1 MSIIGAVIVPHPP
14 LLLPEVGKGREAKI
28 HATMEAMCRAAEQVA
43 RWEPEVLI
51 VASPHTILYADYF
64 HIAPGSCA
72 SGSMAVFQAPQVRLE
87 ARYDVSLREAIIE
100 EAQSVS
106 LPAGTLGQ
114 RDPEL
119 DHGILV
125 PLYFLRKAGVNCPIV
140 RMGLSGLPALD
151 HYRLGQCVARA
162 VDRLGRRAIF
172 VASGDLSHRLK
183 AEGPYGFRP
192 EGPEY
197 DQRIMAIMGKAEF
210 GELFSFSERFCA
222 RAGECGH
229 RAFVIMAG
237 ALDAVKISARQ
248 LSYEGPFGV
257 GYGICVYRCEGD
269 DPQRDF
275 LRQYQEKQSAE
286 AARRKSQEDAY
297 VKLARRSVEHYV
309 RHGTRCACP
318 LDLPE
323 EMRQRAG
330 VFVSLKKEGQLR
342 GCIGTTSPQEE
353 DIAQEII
360 ANAISACCRDPR
372 FMPVCEEELDMLEYS
387 VDVLKAPEPIA
398 SMHELDVKRYGVI
411 VSDGYRSGLLL
422 PDLDGVDTVQEQVRI
437 AKEKAGIAEKAKGI
451 TLARFEVVRHH

>member
-64 HIAPGSCA
+64 HIAPGSRA
-72 SGSMAVFQAPQVRLE
+72 FGSMAVFQAPQVRLE

-172 VASGDLSHRLK
+172 VASGDLSHKLK
-183 AEGPYGFRP
+183 KEGPYGYAVQ
-192 EGPEY
+192 GPQFDEAAVEA
-197 DQRIMAIMGKAEF
+197 MAQGDFLRFLSMDPTLCAKAAQC
-210 GELFSFSERFCA
+210 GLPSFQM
-222 RAGECGH
+222 
-229 RAFVIMAG
+229 MAG
-237 ALDAVKISARQ
+237 AMDGIRVKADL

-257 GYGICVYRCEGD
+257 GYAVALFQAGTKDKNRCFASVCE
-269 DPQRDF
+269 QRQ
-275 LRQYQEKQSAE
+275 RQRIAMIR
-286 AARRKSQEDAY
+286 ADEDAWVRLARLSLETY
-297 VKLARRSVEHYV
+297 VKT
-309 RHGTRCACP
+309 GKP
-318 LDLPE
+318 LPLPNDLDE
-323 EMRQRAG
+323 ALLQQRAP
-330 VFVSLKKEGQLR
+330 VFVSLHKNGELR
-342 GCIGTTSPQEE
+342 GCIGTTKPCH
-353 DIAQEII
+353 AHVAAEII
-360 ANAISACCRDPR
+360 ANAVAAGTRDPR
-372 FMPVCEEELDMLEYS
+372 FPKVKEQELDQIEYN
-387 VDVLKAPEPIA
+387 VDVLGEAQRVTSFA
-398 SMHELDVKRYGVI
+398 QLDPKRYGVI
-411 VSDGYRSGLLL
+411 VTSGRKRGLLL
-422 PDLDGVDTVQEQVRI
+422 PDLEQVDTVEQQLTI
-437 AKEKAGIAEKAKGI
+437 AKEKGGIDEDEPC
-451 TLARFEVVRHH
+451 LVERFEVVRHT

>member
-1 MSIIGAVIVPHPP
+1 MA
-14 LLLPEVGKGREAKI
+14 
-28 HATMEAMCRAAEQVA
+28 
-43 RWEPEVLI
+43 
-51 VASPHTILYADYF
+51 
-64 HIAPGSCA
+64 
-72 SGSMAVFQAPQVRLE
+72 GSMA
-87 ARYDVSLREAIIE
+87 S
-100 EAQSVS
+100 S
-106 LPAGTLGQ
+106 
-114 RDPEL
+114 DPCL
-119 DHGILV
+119 WFVLNQQ
-125 PLYFLRKAGVNCPIV
+125 GVTCPIV
-140 RMGLSGLPALD
+140 RIGLSGLPLSM
-151 HYRLGQCVARA
+151 HYRLGQCIQETARK
-162 VDRLGRRAIF
+162 LGRTIAVI
-172 VASGDLSHRLK
+172 ASGDLSHRLK

-222 RAGECGH
+222 QAGECGH

-257 GYGICVYRCEGD
+257 GYGVCVYRCEGD

-330 VFVSLKKEGQLR
+330 VFVSLKKGRTAARLHRHDFSAGRRYRAGDHRQCDQRLLSGPALHAGVRGRAGYAGIQR
-342 GCIGTTSPQEE
+342 GC
-353 DIAQEII
+353 AQG
-360 ANAISACCRDPR
+360 A
-372 FMPVCEEELDMLEYS
+372 
-387 VDVLKAPEPIA
+387 
-398 SMHELDVKRYGVI
+398 
-411 VSDGYRSGLLL
+411 
-422 PDLDGVDTVQEQVRI
+422 
-437 AKEKAGIAEKAKGI
+437 
-451 TLARFEVVRHH
+451 